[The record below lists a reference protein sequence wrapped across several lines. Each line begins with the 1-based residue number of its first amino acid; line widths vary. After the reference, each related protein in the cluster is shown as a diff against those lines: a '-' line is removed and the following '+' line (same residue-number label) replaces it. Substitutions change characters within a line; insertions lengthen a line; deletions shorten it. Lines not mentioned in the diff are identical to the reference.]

1 MNAAALA
8 ECESRARTPG
18 VLSRLPTASHWRP
31 GNRLLDMLQGREVVL
46 YGAGRGYF
54 TFQRFCL
61 QKMGIEARLV
71 VDRRFDGHGRF
82 AGRPSCGPQ
91 SMLDEMAWARDAAVF
106 ITIGDAAVRAE
117 IADRLESHGFRF
129 VFSAYDIY
137 EYHTHYT
144 PPALL
149 ADIGGHIRSHADDI
163 ERAFALFAHD
173 TASERIFTAVLSAY
187 ADGIADVPASPYL
200 EQYFPSDLPMACDL
214 SRYISCGAFTGD
226 TVEQA
231 RRHFGRMQAVACFE
245 PDPGNF
251 AALTRYLAASGEGL
265 ADAVVSFP
273 CGLHRHNQQLRFSS
287 AHSTNSSID
296 PAGDAVVHC
305 VALDQVLFN
314 FRPTYLTMDIEGA
327 ELDALA
333 GACGTLRRHRPELA
347 LSAYHC
353 VDHLWQLPL
362 FVDRLGVDYRLYLR
376 NYSGMVSE
384 TVLYASPRRS
394 ARR

>member
-1 MNAAALA
+1 MNADALA
-8 ECESRARTPG
+8 ACESRARTSG
-18 VLSRLPTASHWRP
+18 VLSRLPTASRWRP
-31 GNRLLDMLQGREVVL
+31 ANRLLDMLQGRDVVL
-46 YGAGRGYF
+46 YGAGRGFF

-61 QKMGIEARLV
+61 QKMGVEARLV

-91 SMLDEMAWARDAAVF
+91 ALLAEAPWAREAAVF

-117 IADRLESHGFRF
+117 IADRLEANGFRF
-129 VFSAYDIY
+129 VFSAYDVY

-144 PPALL
+144 PAGLL
-149 ADIGGHIRSHADDI
+149 QDIGGHIRSHAEEI

-173 TASERIFTAVLSAY
+173 AASQRIFAAVLGTY
-187 ADGIADVPASPYL
+187 ADGVADVPASPYR

-231 RRHFGRMQAVACFE
+231 RRHVGRMQAVACFE

-251 AALTRYLAASGEGL
+251 AALTAYLSQHSDQI
-265 ADAVVSFP
+265 ADMLFSFP
-273 CGLHRHNQQLRFSS
+273 CGLHRSNQRLRFSS

-333 GACGTLRRHRPELA
+333 GARETLRRHRPELA

-353 VDHLWQLPL
+353 VDHLWRLPL
-362 FVDRLGVDYRLYLR
+362 FVDRLGVGYRLYLR

-384 TVLYASPRRS
+384 TVLYASTQRS
-394 ARR
+394 DRP